1 MTGPLVSVREVADA
15 WGVTVRCA
23 KRRLLRL
30 DARLR
35 RAGIALLHQDGEGG
49 PYWVDARV
57 LQGDSASV
65 RFCTSADNLRNIEA
79 CADSPPTSERS
90 SRPSS
95 RIGLD
100 E

>member
-35 RAGIALLHQDGEGG
+35 LVGIALLRQDGEGE
-49 PYWVDARV
+49 PYGVDVGA
-57 LQGDSASV
+57 LTAAES
-65 RFCTSADNLRNIEA
+65 LRK
-79 CADSPPTSERS
+79 S
-90 SRPSS
+90 
-95 RIGLD
+95 L
-100 E
+100 